1 MYAMY
6 EAQGRAMAPWRA
18 AASLAASAFRQWTPF
33 GGFPLVSS
41 ALAACEVLEDTQ
53 LTHERPDWRIGP
65 VALDGG
71 DTMAVSE
78 EPVLATPFATLLHFR
93 KAAAPDQPKIL
104 VLAPMSGHF
113 ATLLRQT
120 VQTLLADHDVYV
132 TDWANA
138 RDVPVGAGL
147 FGFDEYVAHIMTF
160 MRAIGPETHL
170 FAVCQPCVQAMAA
183 TALMAEDG
191 DPAAPASLTLM
202 AGPVD
207 ARINPTT
214 VGEFAADKPL
224 VWFERHMTD
233 RVPGAFAGRGRAV
246 YPGFLQLS
254 SFMSMDSRRHMRSHL
269 DLAGHMAKGE
279 HEKAAAI
286 RSFYDEYFAVCD
298 MTAEF
303 YLETVDKVFQRHL
316 LARGE
321 LEWRGRKVN
330 PAAITRGA
338 LLTIEGERDDIC
350 APGQTMAA
358 HVLCTGL
365 PEANKRRYF
374 QSGAG
379 HYGVFSGKRWK
390 TGIYPVVRD
399 FIAEHA
405 ARPQRALKAA

>member
-6 EAQGRAMAPWRA
+6 EAQGRALAPWRA
-18 AASLAASAFRQWTPF
+18 AAGMTASALRQWTPL
-33 GGFPLVSS
+33 GGMPIISS
-41 ALAACEVLEDTQ
+41 ALAAYEVMEDTH
-53 LTHERPDWRIGP
+53 LTHARPDWRIGEVTCAGQAVEVRETP
-65 VALDGG
+65 VI
-71 DTMAVSE
+71 
-78 EPVLATPFATLLHFR
+78 ATPFATLLHFE
-93 KAAAPDQPKIL
+93 KSVVLDQPKIL

-120 VQTLLADHDVYV
+120 VQTLLQDHDVYV
-132 TDWANA
+132 TDWRNA
-138 RDVPVGAGL
+138 RDVPVEAGA
-147 FGFDEYVAHIMTF
+147 FGFDEYVEHVITF
-160 MRAIGPETHL
+160 MREIGPGAHL
-170 FAVCQPCVQAMAA
+170 FAVCQPCVQGLAA
-183 TALMAEDG
+183 TAIMAEDQ
-191 DPAAPASLTLM
+191 DACAPVSLTLM

-214 VGEFAADKPL
+214 VGEFAAEKPL

-233 RVPGAFAGRGRAV
+233 RVPGAFEGRGRNV
-246 YPGFLQLS
+246 YPGFIQLS
-254 SFMSMDSRRHMRSHL
+254 SFMSMDARRHVRSHL
-269 DLAGHMAKGE
+269 DLAGYMAKGE

-330 PAAITRGA
+330 PAAITQGA

-358 HVLCTGL
+358 QVLCTGL
-365 PEANKRRYF
+365 PEANKQRYF
-374 QSGAG
+374 QEGAG
-379 HYGVFSGKRWK
+379 HYGVFSGRRWK

-399 FIAEHA
+399 FVARHA
-405 ARPQRALKAA
+405 APARKKAA